1 MNPLNRQHL
10 IFVRPSA
17 GSEVVEVVRQNILF
31 HRPLRRLFQNRKIRF
46 PRQHGNGGVPAY
58 QRQKVGGVRAHG
70 QHVGI
75 QPALQ
80 SLAHQGFLNAEQI
93 CDADA
98 ADPGVSIALGRD
110 FIQCGRIDEV
120 IFDQRFDAVFQ
131 PFRTVENASHLLRGG
146 GKQAGQDHLVEIG
159 EKFREIPVNV
169 GRDAPFELSLFSP
182 GERAADTGRAG
193 DAAL

>member
-31 HRPLRRLFQNRKIRF
+31 HRPLRRPF
-46 PRQHGNGGVPAY
+46 PEQKNPISASARERRRSAY

-146 GKQAGQDHLVEIG
+146 GKQAGTGSSCRNRGEISG
-159 EKFREIPVNV
+159 DPGKRRE
-169 GRDAPFELSLFSP
+169 GR
-182 GERAADTGRAG
+182 TV
-193 DAAL
+193 